1 MVATPSDINIV
12 TKRNRDF
19 DKEMPLYCHLINSN
33 IMKSPNIM
41 RRPTPAKWIM
51 DESKLKAVAIT
62 FCTLLS
68 RLLFKGFLL
77 PPLFLGTCLVK
88 YILLLL
94 FPSLFSKLAKLL
106 VLGVAS
112 QNIYD

>member
-1 MVATPSDINIV
+1 MVATPSEINIV
-12 TKRNRDF
+12 TKRNRYF

-62 FCTLLS
+62 FLHFA
-68 RLLFKGFLL
+68 FKTF
-77 PPLFLGTCLVK
+77 V
-88 YILLLL
+88 
-94 FPSLFSKLAKLL
+94 
-106 VLGVAS
+106 
-112 QNIYD
+112 